1 MNRNL
6 RKLLKNDATQVEI
19 DRFNL
24 YYAIKRLNENKE
36 FCGWI
41 NKTRLEQ
48 WRVGK
53 YVAKCRR
60 YKTGAFRAYSLKGV
74 SE

>member
-6 RKLLKNDATQVEI
+6 RKLLRDDATQAEI

-41 NKTRLEQ
+41 NKDREEKF
-48 WRVGK
+48 RVGR
-53 YVAKCRR
+53 YVARCRR
-60 YKTGAFRAYSLKGV
+60 NKTGAFRAYSLKWPTK
-74 SE
+74 